1 MHIISLK
8 MLRDF
13 WHRHPKTEQPLR
25 NWHTVAEQ
33 LRFSDFADLKQS
45 FGSADYVPPYTVF
58 DVAGNNYRVIV
69 VVLYRDGKM
78 FVRWVMTHW
87 EYDNWCMLY
96 RKGKV

>member
-13 WHRHPKTEQPLR
+13 WRKHPDAEQPMR

-33 LRFSDFADLKQS
+33 TRFGSFADVRRS
-45 FGSADYVPPYTVF
+45 FGSADYVAPFTVF
-58 DVAGNNYRVIV
+58 NVGGNNYRLIAIV
-69 VVLYRDGKM
+69 RYGDGKI
-78 FVRWVMTHW
+78 FVRWVMTHT
-87 EYDNWCMLY
+87 EYDDWCKLH